1 MKKLLGILV
10 LGLLLSGNAYAKIIT
25 FNCGDLHAAWEKKE
39 FEINTSSKVIK
50 ETSIWS
56 DDWMKNAT
64 PKITSKIS
72 VLEYKLIYIDGK
84 YAKGHRFFVY
94 KGENRKTELEFNLN
108 NKTYVSIATHG
119 NDDPVP
125 WAEQECK

>member
-1 MKKLLGILV
+1 MKKLLSIMV

-25 FNCGDLHAAWEKKE
+25 LNCHFHAAWEKKE
-39 FEINTSSKVIK
+39 FKINSSSKIIK

-64 PKITSKIS
+64 PKISSKIF
-72 VLEYKLIYIDGK
+72 VLEYKLIYLDDK
-84 YAKGHRFFVY
+84 YAKGERSFVN

-108 NKTYVSIATHG
+108 NKTFVYISTDG
-119 NDDPVP
+119 NNDPVA
-125 WAEQECK
+125 WKEQKCE

>member
-10 LGLLLSGNAYAKIIT
+10 LGLFFSSNVYSKIIT
-25 FNCGDLHAAWEKKE
+25 LNCHFHAAWEKKE
-39 FEINTSSKVIK
+39 FKINSSSKIIK

-64 PKITSKIS
+64 PKISSKIF
-72 VLEYKLIYIDGK
+72 VLEYKLIYLDDK
-84 YAKGHRFFVY
+84 YAKGERSFVN

-108 NKTYVSIATHG
+108 NKTFVYISTDG
-119 NDDPVP
+119 NNDPVA
-125 WAEQECK
+125 WKEQKCE